1 VYTVYRGYDWIW
13 KQATFLCDLPVEE
26 HPEWTLRMRHL
37 VTFVPAAPN
46 QILRYSLRRHTGA
59 GHGDDAAFVEE
70 LAKGDQG
77 CERGP
82 TAAPGVM
89 KYAEPIQVLANEGKM
104 RPAALQC
111 LLSPKAAGVLA
122 VQKVVLAN
130 RLAAEELFA
139 AAAATGHQLVTHRLL
154 NLAATPAAAA
164 AHKIDMAPVIATG
177 RHIVVAAT
185 PLTLN
190 FAFSDIAPGGVTLG
204 YQLAFF
210 TLAVNLDSPRPCL
223 DCWQWVLATGAEH
236 LYGCIFRDF
245 LHISVSFLLE

>member
-1 VYTVYRGYDWIW
+1 
-13 KQATFLCDLPVEE
+13 
-26 HPEWTLRMRHL
+26 
-37 VTFVPAAPN
+37 
-46 QILRYSLRRHTGA
+46 
-59 GHGDDAAFVEE
+59 
-70 LAKGDQG
+70 
-77 CERGP
+77 
-82 TAAPGVM
+82 M

-104 RPAALQC
+104 RPAALQG

-122 VQKVVLAN
+122 VEKVVLAN

-190 FAFSDIAPGGVTLG
+190 FAFSDVAPGGVTLG
-204 YQLAFF
+204 YHLAFF
-210 TLAVNLDSPRPCL
+210 TLAVDLDSPRPCL
-223 DCWQWVLATGAEH
+223 DCWQWLLAADTEH
-236 LYGCIFRDF
+236 LSCAVLRDF
-245 LHISVSFLLE
+245 LHVSVSFLLEWFCSYRRACEHPERRIFLGHKSGSVEFVLCSRAIPLAVFQAAASS